1 MADTITLSDLATAII
16 NDKNIPTHSD
26 IATIIPTQTSNSGK
40 FLTTNG
46 TTLTWGNVDT
56 LPNQAFNSGK
66 FLTTNGSTSNWS
78 EISILPSQTDNSGK
92 FLTTDGT
99 SLSWGNSGN
108 EYQKLD
114 MSVTDPNGYGRGI
127 RRDVI
132 VENCCF
138 SNEPNA
144 ISLLFN
150 GKRGSGGG
158 TSGTEGNFHY
168 KLREGGA
175 LIFTHITYGFNWN
188 TFYMVESWETGSY
201 DAIFKVYGS
210 DNKAD
215 WIELASESWNNWD
228 TWTPDSNDS
237 GIDFNGSGN
246 LVYRKLQWSQ
256 PVTKYYRH
264 YMFKC
269 HSGESRH
276 SWQQHGFDVSMGA
289 MYEIE
294 WGRE

>member
-1 MADTITLSDLATAII
+1 MEAFGKQHADQSSGGGGA
-16 NDKNIPTHSD
+16 SSSSY
-26 IATIIPTQTSNSGK
+26 QT
-40 FLTTNG
+40 
-46 TTLTWGNVDT
+46 
-56 LPNQAFNSGK
+56 
-66 FLTTNGSTSNWS
+66 
-78 EISILPSQTDNSGK
+78 
-92 FLTTDGT
+92 
-99 SLSWGNSGN
+99 
-108 EYQKLD
+108 LD
-114 MSVTDPNGYGRGI
+114 MSTTDPNGYGRGI

-138 SNEPNA
+138 SKDSNA
-144 ISLLFN
+144 ISNLFN

-158 TSGTEGNFHY
+158 TNGTEGNYHY
-168 KLREGGA
+168 YLREGGA

-215 WIELASESWNNWD
+215 WIELASESWNNWS
-228 TWTPDSNDS
+228 TWTPNSGDS
-237 GIDFNGSGN
+237 GINFNGSGG

-256 PVTKYYRH
+256 DSTKYYRH

-269 HSGESRH
+269 HSGQSRH
-276 SWQQHGFDVSMGA
+276 TYHQHGFDVVMGA
-289 MYEIE
+289 MYELE